1 MTEKLKVLMYYKK
14 IICFISV
21 VVCTFIIE
29 PLAFKNAILKQENSK
44 LEEAIKENRQ
54 EQENLLGK
62 EEKTK
67 EQNDKEK
74 NNEWTRIIRGRNH
87 RGE

>member
-54 EQENLLGK
+54 E
-62 EEKTK
+62 
-67 EQNDKEK
+67 
-74 NNEWTRIIRGRNH
+74 
-87 RGE
+87 